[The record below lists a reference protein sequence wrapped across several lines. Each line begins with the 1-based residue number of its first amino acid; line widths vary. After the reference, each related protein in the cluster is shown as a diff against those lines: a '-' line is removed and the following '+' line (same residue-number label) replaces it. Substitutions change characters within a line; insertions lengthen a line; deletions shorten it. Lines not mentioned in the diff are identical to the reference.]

1 MQRRSFLIGMSAA
14 AIVSRLADAQATP
27 HWLIGTWL
35 GEIRNLPDKY
45 GNFRRIVVVSVEGS
59 DVTMR
64 YGTPDSTVTP
74 TIHGTVNGDELRF
87 TTVGADTGSNKIV
100 MKRSGEDDMAGT
112 WQSARIGKT
121 YQISF
126 KRQKAP

>member
-1 MQRRSFLIGMSAA
+1 MQRRDFLIGVMAA
-14 AIVSRLADAQATP
+14 GLLSKAATAQPAP

-45 GNFRRIVVVSVEGS
+45 GNFRRIVVVAVNGS

-64 YGTPDSTVTP
+64 YGAPDSSVTP
-74 TIHGTVNGDELRF
+74 TIHGTVDGDELRF
-87 TTVGADTGSNKIV
+87 TTVGTDTGSNKVI
-100 MKRSGEDDMAGT
+100 MKRGGDDGMAGT

-126 KRQKAP
+126 KRQKTP